1 MKFIYQGLLLAVLV
15 GIGTTDPVRV
25 VRQAPKEPQIPVNKT
40 VDKGCY
46 KSSKPL
52 EDFGEY
58 TWQSTGHCQ
67 QVCVKNN
74 KPVMALFAGSNCFCG
89 DQIPRES
96 DKTKLSACNA
106 KCDGWPTETC
116 SSGGGLEAFHV
127 YLSGF
132 IQERFIPVLG
142 GKSTTADGS
151 SSTQTSSSSGNG
163 APTVVVTADGDSGK
177 GPNKAGIAAGVVVGV
192 VALGAL
198 IGGGFF
204 FMKHKKR
211 KAVEEEYRRNAT
223 ISSFVSGGKPGSS
236 QHTSLSDSRLDPAM
250 MSQRR
255 QSNGSIADD
264 QDFSRRILKVTNP
277 DGSHY

>member
-1 MKFIYQGLLLAVLV
+1 MKFIYQGLLLAVLI
-15 GIGTTDPVRV
+15 GMGTTDPVRV
-25 VRQAPKEPQIPVNKT
+25 VRQVTKEPQIQVNKT

-67 QVCVKNN
+67 QICVRSQ
-74 KPVMALFAGSNCFCG
+74 KPVMALFSGSNCYCG

-96 DKTKLSACNA
+96 DKTKMSACNSP
-106 KCDGWPTETC
+106 CDGWPSDTC
-116 SSGGGLEAFHV
+116 GGEEAFHV
-127 YLSGF
+127 LLTGF
-132 IQERFIPVLG
+132 MQERFIPVLG
-142 GKSTTADGS
+142 GKSTTADSS
-151 SSTQTSSSSGNG
+151 SSTQTSSTSKNG
-163 APTVVVTADGDSGK
+163 GPTVVVTADSDSGN

-204 FMKHKKR
+204 FMKYKKR

-236 QHTSLSDSRLDPAM
+236 QHTSLSDSRLDPVM

-277 DGSHY
+277 DGGHY

>member
-1 MKFIYQGLLLAVLV
+1 MKFIYQGLLLAVLIGV
-15 GIGTTDPVRV
+15 GTTDPVRV
-25 VRQAPKEPQIPVNKT
+25 VRQMPAPEEPKIPVNKSINI
-40 VDKGCY
+40 GCY
-46 KSSKPL
+46 KSHKPL

-58 TWQSTGHCQ
+58 TWQSVGWCQ
-67 QVCVKNN
+67 QVCVKE
-74 KPVMALFAGSNCFCG
+74 KKTVMALFAGSNCYCG
-89 DQIPRES
+89 NEIPRES
-96 DKTKLSACNA
+96 DKTKMSECNT
-106 KCDGWPTETC
+106 KCDGWPTEMC
-116 SSGGGLEAFHV
+116 GGLEAYHV
-127 YLSGF
+127 HLTGLQ
-132 IQERFIPVLG
+132 QERFVSVLG
-142 GKSTTADGS
+142 GKSSTADSS
-151 SSTQTSSSSGNG
+151 SSTQTSSSSKNG
-163 APTVVVTADGDSGK
+163 GPTVVVTADGGSGK

-204 FMKHKKR
+204 FMKYKKR

-223 ISSFVSGGKPGSS
+223 ISSFVSGGKPGS
-236 QHTSLSDSRLDPAM
+236 QHTSLSDSRLDPVM